1 MTPPSGGV
9 VLNRA
14 RWQAQKGEGMTE
26 TVSGST
32 ARRGKGGRK
41 GLKMERIFTTPGV
54 HPYDELRWERRDVV
68 MTNWRDGSVNFEQR
82 GVEFPDFWSLN
93 AVNIV
98 TSKYF
103 RGAVGT
109 PQREWSLRQLVDRVV
124 QMYVDTGKDNGYFG
138 SDAEAEIF
146 EHELKYALVH
156 QMFSFNSPVWFNVG
170 TKSPQQVS
178 ACLPYDGRP
187 DPHREARRG
196 RRGRHQGVR
205 RAGPHPHSCDQG
217 QRG

>member
-1 MTPPSGGV
+1 
-9 VLNRA
+9 
-14 RWQAQKGEGMTE
+14 MTE
-26 TVSGST
+26 TVSGSA

-41 GLKMERIFTTPGV
+41 GLKVERIFTNPGV

-109 PQREWSLRQLVDRVV
+109 PQREWSLKQLVDRVV
-124 QMYVDTGKDNGYFG
+124 RMYVDTGLEQGYFATEQ
-138 SDAEAEIF
+138 DVEIF
-146 EHELKYALVH
+146 DHELKYALVH
-156 QMFSFNSPVWFNVG
+156 QLFSFNSPVWFNVG

-178 ACLPYDGRP
+178 ACLGYDSLISTPAGLIPIGRLVEQ
-187 DPHREARRG
+187 DAVGTKVYDAHGLTRIVATKANG
-196 RRGRHQGVR
+196 VKDVR
-205 RAGPHPHSCDQG
+205 RI
-217 QRG
+217 